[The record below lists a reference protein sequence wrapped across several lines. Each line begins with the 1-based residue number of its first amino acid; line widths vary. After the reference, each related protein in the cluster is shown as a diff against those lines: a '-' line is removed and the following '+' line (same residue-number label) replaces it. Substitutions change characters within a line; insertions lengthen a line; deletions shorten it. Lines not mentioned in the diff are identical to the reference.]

1 MEELLKHILPRK
13 SLREMPISLMAMMLW
28 LFFSSVSISCYHKK
42 APSNFSIPDSIQETQ
57 ISSRILKGRHYSPN
71 LKKEINNS
79 IDWAGTTTRLD
90 SFAFRV
96 KHHYSEGFNFVVNK
110 DTLMLLRQQ
119 PEEIVNRLE
128 TDSFAVTKGKPLVV
142 ADIRILPNDTIDS
155 VWVRVATED
164 SAFGWAREKQ
174 LLNAVDPD
182 TPISQFISLFSNTHL
197 LIFLVIISL
206 IGLSYLMRKIMKR
219 NANIVHFNDINSF
232 YPTLLAIIVA
242 TSATFYASI
251 QLFAPE
257 TWREFY
263 FHPSLNPFSQPLLL
277 NIFLV
282 LVWAMLI
289 IALATIDDVRRLLQ
303 PAEAILYLSGLA
315 AVCAA
320 NYIVFSV
327 LTLYYIGYLLLLAYI
342 YYAFRVYL
350 RHSSETYCCGNC
362 GRRLHRKGR
371 CPHCGAVN
379 E

>member
-42 APSNFSIPDSIQETQ
+42 TPSNFSIPDSIQETQ

-71 LKKEINNS
+71 LKKETNNS

-119 PEEIVNRLE
+119 PEEIVNKLE

-182 TPISQFISLFSNTHL
+182 TPISQFI
-197 LIFLVIISL
+197 
-206 IGLSYLMRKIMKR
+206 
-219 NANIVHFNDINSF
+219 
-232 YPTLLAIIVA
+232 
-242 TSATFYASI
+242 
-251 QLFAPE
+251 
-257 TWREFY
+257 
-263 FHPSLNPFSQPLLL
+263 
-277 NIFLV
+277 V
-282 LVWAMLI
+282 L
-289 IALATIDDVRRLLQ
+289 Q
-303 PAEAILYLSGLA
+303 YS
-315 AVCAA
+315 
-320 NYIVFSV
+320 
-327 LTLYYIGYLLLLAYI
+327 LAYI
-342 YYAFRVYL
+342 LSYNLVDRLKLSNAKDNEAQCQYSTLQRYKFFLSYIVGYYCSYICNVLCKYTTIC
-350 RHSSETYCCGNC
+350 S
-362 GRRLHRKGR
+362 
-371 CPHCGAVN
+371 
-379 E
+379 